1 MLTHDSQPVA
11 PADDV
16 PRPVASPDSAAYPAA
31 ETKVRISQVTPEG
44 AATLAGAA
52 LGALGLVWVLYERI
66 LPFSGVLG
74 FWLMWYAVF
83 LLLYACM
90 ARMQWDAREVSHRV
104 ALAGF
109 TTGGVLAVLIVIG
122 QVLF

>member
-1 MLTHDSQPVA
+1 MLTHDAQPAA
-11 PADDV
+11 PADAV
-16 PRPVASPDSAAYPAA
+16 PGQAAAA
-31 ETKVRISQVTPEG
+31 G
-44 AATLAGAA
+44 AATPAAAATVTGAA
-52 LGALGLVWVLYERI
+52 LGALGLVWVLYERV

-74 FWLMWYAVF
+74 FWLSWYVVF
-83 LLLYACM
+83 LVLYACM

-122 QVLF
+122 QVLFVVARGLR

>member
-1 MLTHDSQPVA
+1 MLTHDSQPAA

-16 PRPVASPDSAAYPAA
+16 PRPAAPPDGAAYPAA
-31 ETKVRISQVTPEG
+31 ETKVRIAQVTPEG

-74 FWLMWYAVF
+74 FWLMWYF
-83 LLLYACM
+83 
-90 ARMQWDAREVSHRV
+90 VSISATSLTV
-104 ALAGF
+104 VCSDDWAPP
-109 TTGGVLAVLIVIG
+109 IC
-122 QVLF
+122 